1 MKNVDCSRT
10 DYAHWEH
17 VVLKNGLYLFV
28 LGRGGCANIC
38 SRHRTTS
45 DLRILPFMS
54 PSDLEISKF
63 GKTATST
70 TSWLLNN
77 MIQIH

>member
-1 MKNVDCSRT
+1 MNNVDCSRT
-10 DYAHWEH
+10 DYAYWKHLG
-17 VVLKNGLYLFV
+17 LKNGFYLFV
-28 LGRGGCANIC
+28 LVRGECANIC

-45 DLRILPFMS
+45 DLRILPLIL

-63 GKTATST
+63 GETATST
-70 TSWLLNN
+70 TSWLFNN